1 MLTTPQIIIHIHV
14 QQHYFWA
21 CTQMFIEYSSRV
33 VKRSSIIT
41 SSLLSAYIKSN
52 EVTNHSSKLN

>member
-1 MLTTPQIIIHIHV
+1 MV
-14 QQHYFWA
+14 
-21 CTQMFIEYSSRV
+21 IEYRRRI

-52 EVTNHSSKLN
+52 EVTNPFFKIKLIPIDTFPNLLMFL